1 FIGAAGSG
9 RGAVDQPLAQQP
21 DRAAGG
27 HAALALV
34 AAAAGDV
41 QVRPALALG
50 EARQEAAGGDGAGP
64 AAADVVHVGEAG
76 LQHGLVLVPQR
87 QAPSAVEGLLAGG
100 KQLGGEL
107 VV

>member
-1 FIGAAGSG
+1 GSAS
-9 RGAVDQPLAQQP
+9 GAVSGPINQPLAQQA

-50 EARQEAAGGDGAGP
+50 EARQEAAGGDGTGP
-64 AAADVVHVGEAG
+64 AAADVVHVGKARF
-76 LQHGLVLVPQR
+76 QHGLVLVPQR
-87 QAPSAVEGLLAGG
+87 QAPGTVEGLLAGG
-100 KQLGGEL
+100 Q
-107 VV
+107 